1 MPLLNW
7 QQFKP
12 ISKQWLECKI
22 NLVVQT
28 DSQASS
34 LMNFQD
40 QKPLGSGKTFAMN
53 TEQIFISSFPFTN
66 EQ

>member
-12 ISKQWLECKI
+12 ISKQWLERKI

-34 LMNFQD
+34 LMNSS
-40 QKPLGSGKTFAMN
+40 KPLGSGKTFAMN